1 MELISQNQ
9 PKFRQIQIK
18 VANLWQ
24 SFSTA
29 EKLYSTAL
37 LLLIMPFASLKLAAL
52 CTLAGLTIEFWPR
65 FVKAWDSLG
74 GKAFILLFYATITN
88 FALAFSAGIV
98 NEVTGVSAT
107 HFNYTHNF
115 ALLLI
120 LPILAVGISL
130 AALLVFQ
137 LIMSF
142 YLFLLLVLKPFGIKL
157 IRLFSKSEH
166 PLFTNTIRFIAG
178 FAVLLQFLFSS
189 GIGEQI
195 DKALASMDTEQ
206 AAQISDDAK
215 ESTIKQFTFG
225 IQNES
230 EDNSNLGVVTINTDT
245 GNNSIV
251 KGLVAAFA
259 YQFEADIYSRC
270 ESPADTRSIEL
281 NDYEVLHI
289 REKEDEKFGYQF
301 TVAKCVSPAFPAA
314 EG

>member
-9 PKFRQIQIK
+9 PKLKLLQLKI
-18 VANLWQ
+18 ANLWQ

-52 CTLAGLTIEFWPR
+52 STLIGLTIEFWPR
-65 FVKAWDSLG
+65 FARAWDSLA
-74 GKAFILLFYATITN
+74 GKAFILLLYATITN
-88 FALAFSAGIV
+88 FALAFSAAIV

-137 LIMSF
+137 LLMPF

-166 PLFTNTIRFIAG
+166 PLFTNTIRFVAS
-178 FAVLLQFLFSS
+178 FAILVQLIYLADD
-189 GIGEQI
+189 GAQI
-195 DKALASMDTEQ
+195 DKALASIDIEQ
-206 AAQISDDAK
+206 PAQISDDAK
-215 ESTIKQFTFG
+215 ESTIQQFTFG

-230 EDNSNLGVVTINTDT
+230 ENNSNMGVVTVNTGT
-245 GNNSIV
+245 GNNSII
-251 KGLVAAFA
+251 KGLIAAFA

-270 ESPADTRSIEL
+270 ESPAGTRSIEL

-289 REKEDEKFGYQF
+289 QRKEDERFGYQF

-314 EG
+314 ES